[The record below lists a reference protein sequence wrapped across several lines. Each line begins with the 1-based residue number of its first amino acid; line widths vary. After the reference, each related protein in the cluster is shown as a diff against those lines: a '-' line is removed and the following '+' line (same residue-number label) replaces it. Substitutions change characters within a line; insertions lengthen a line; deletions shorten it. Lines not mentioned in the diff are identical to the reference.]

1 MGKVRCGFCAR
12 PLESGSLRYVLMW
25 KLFADYDG
33 IIDLEDGKKLEVT
46 MRAVKA
52 ASPAELEDQIYMESR
67 HILCPLCREEILDT
81 LVSLEH
87 QNLEEDTDD
96 GNGEGERNLHLNSNN
111 YLSDICA
118 KKNVLDMNG

>member
-46 MRAVKA
+46 MRAIEA
-52 ASPAELEDQIYMESR
+52 SSPAELEDQIYMESR

-96 GNGEGERNLHLNSNN
+96 ENGDGERNLH
-111 YLSDICA
+111 
-118 KKNVLDMNG
+118 